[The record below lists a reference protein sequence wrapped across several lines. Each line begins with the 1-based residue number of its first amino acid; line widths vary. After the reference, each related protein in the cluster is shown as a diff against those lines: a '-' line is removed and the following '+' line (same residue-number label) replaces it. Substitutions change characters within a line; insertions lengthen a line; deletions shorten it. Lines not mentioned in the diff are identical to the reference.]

1 MSEKRK
7 EEVIENLNRTIAL
20 EKAKFGG
27 GNTQTIEKLEG
38 IKESVIDGTYVSQ
51 FKKRA
56 KRNATKKKK

>member
-7 EEVIENLNRTIAL
+7 EEVIENLNRTIAS

-27 GNTQTIEKLEG
+27 GNTQTIEKLES

-56 KRNATKKKK
+56 KRKPKKKK